1 MAKPN
6 ELLGASL
13 AELRGVTQNGTRS
26 VVKSEE
32 LSRVHRERLQD
43 NGFLEEIMKGWLAVN
58 SRPSANNRI
67 DAAWSTVY
75 WEFVAR
81 YLDDRFA
88 GEWRLSAEASVALWS
103 ENHSIPGQVIA
114 RTISL

>member
-6 ELLGASL
+6 ELLATSL

-67 DAAWSTVY
+67 DAA
-75 WEFVAR
+75 R
-81 YLDDRFA
+81 DRSRPL
-88 GEWRLSAEASVALWS
+88 GGDVQRRPSR
-103 ENHSIPGQVIA
+103 P
-114 RTISL
+114 R